1 MITISEERYSELLRA
16 ECVYNLMAHVIAEKV
31 DTYSSISYQEVQIYD
46 LLFCGREKEETV

>member
-31 DTYSSISYQEVQIYD
+31 DSYASISYQEVQIYD
-46 LLFCGREKEETV
+46 LLFRDKEENV